1 MSSKQSPKKEKTKKP
16 PINILELLFTLL
28 NIGTQEPDWQ

>member
-16 PINILELLFTLL
+16 PILELLFTLL